1 MSYTKDFF
9 AQTVFFLPRCVLL
22 PAAAG
27 GGGGEAKGVITQLVM
42 TRAAAAALWPVFL
55 SALHIARGKNAP
67 MLVTSPSYHTL
78 VWRMD
83 RLFHVLPEQHNSL
96 TVTADANSKTLANP
110 ILG

>member
-1 MSYTKDFF
+1 M
-9 AQTVFFLPRCVLL
+9 CV
-22 PAAAG
+22 AAGGG